1 MNNFVIFTLGAA
13 AGSIITWKLLKTKY
27 EQIAQDEI
35 DSVKEVYF
43 KKNLERDKEPKDE
56 YEEITKR
63 YSTFSDKKE
72 NKDEEGEKIM
82 RPYVICPEEFGEMD
96 EYETESLT
104 YYADGVLTDDFDNEI
119 EDVDDLVGE
128 ESLSTFG
135 DYEDDSVFVR
145 NDKYKTDYEILLDDR
160 KFSEIIRK

>member
-1 MNNFVIFTLGAA
+1 
-13 AGSIITWKLLKTKY
+13 
-27 EQIAQDEI
+27 
-35 DSVKEVYF
+35 
-43 KKNLERDKEPKDE
+43 
-56 YEEITKR
+56 
-63 YSTFSDKKE
+63 
-72 NKDEEGEKIM
+72 M